1 MVIRTLQLDKHHRRT
16 AEKCLSDIL
25 LEIEMLA
32 DMSADG
38 ELNYQQWNPYSG
50 FNFGIL
56 QQGQQGSWN
65 IQRQSYIDM
74 LSKWFFQ
81 FL

>member
-1 MVIRTLQLDKHHRRT
+1 MVIRTLQLDKHHRT

-38 ELNYQQWNPYSG
+38 ELNYQQ
-50 FNFGIL
+50 
-56 QQGQQGSWN
+56 
-65 IQRQSYIDM
+65 
-74 LSKWFFQ
+74 
-81 FL
+81 